1 MGLGF
6 YRLVTRGALPVLLA
20 HGLWQRLCGRASRG
34 ALSDRMARGTGM
46 RPTGKVLWLHGA
58 SNGELTSVRW
68 LVARLI
74 AETPELSLIIT
85 CNTETARGM
94 VRGWGLPRV
103 CAQLAPFDL
112 PGPVARFLARWRPDA
127 LLIVENELWPER
139 LAQASAMAPVLLIG
153 ARMSQRSARG
163 WARFAPGLMRGMLES
178 LSLVSAQD
186 TASEAR
192 LLALGL
198 PGARMLPAL
207 MLKSRAAMAQV
218 AAGGGV
224 PALATTGFPPRARC
238 LLAASTHAGEDA
250 PILDAFAQ
258 ARAAGVFDLLILA
271 PRHPRRA
278 PDIAALIAARGLA
291 FATRSAGEPPGPQ
304 TVVYLADTLG
314 EMRQWYARA
323 GATVIGGTLQDH
335 GGHTPFEPAA
345 HGSAIVHGPHVA
357 NFAESFAAL
366 DTAGAALAVGCGTSL
381 GPALI
386 TLGPDQQSR
395 LATAA
400 QAVLLPE
407 GDEAALIVAI
417 HGAMGMTTGR

>member
-1 MGLGF
+1 
-6 YRLVTRGALPVLLA
+6 
-20 HGLWQRLCGRASRG
+20 
-34 ALSDRMARGTGM
+34 
-46 RPTGKVLWLHGA
+46 
-58 SNGELTSVRW
+58 
-68 LVARLI
+68 
-74 AETPELSLIIT
+74 
-85 CNTETARGM
+85 
-94 VRGWGLPRV
+94 
-103 CAQLAPFDL
+103 
-112 PGPVARFLARWRPDA
+112 
-127 LLIVENELWPER
+127 
-139 LAQASAMAPVLLIG
+139 MAPVLLIG

-345 HGSAIVHGPHVA
+345 TGSAIVHGPHVA

-386 TLGPDQQSR
+386 TLGRGSAIPAGHR
-395 LATAA
+395 GPGRVAA
-400 QAVLLPE
+400 RRRRGRADRGNPWCH
-407 GDEAALIVAI
+407 GDD
-417 HGAMGMTTGR
+417 HGAMIARACLLQTRAFMPLRQISHLRSGRIWACADDCDSMMKRSSASKQGRISGYAVTCE